1 VEVNYRGLL
10 HFRDDPLSPPYPN
23 VYWPD
28 ASAGSV
34 RVIYA
39 ATAGAKT
46 DRRWIPERQRR
57 GVVAKAEQLI
67 ERFGLPAIFLPF
79 HGGEGA
85 TEETIP
91 ADANRVLSG
100 EWPSETV
107 AREIRDERRI
117 ARDFLREAFGER
129 AASSAA
135 RQESVS

>member
-10 HFRDDPLSPPYPN
+10 HFRDAPLSPPYPN

-34 RVIYA
+34 RVTYA

-46 DRRWIPERQRR
+46 DRRRIPERRRR
-57 GVVAKAEQLI
+57 GLAAKTEQLI
-67 ERFGLPAIFLPF
+67 ERFGLAAIFFPF
-79 HGGEGA
+79 HGGERA
-85 TEETIP
+85 TAETMP
-91 ADANRVLSG
+91 ANANRILSG

-107 AREIRDERRI
+107 ARKIQDELRI
-117 ARDFLREAFGER
+117 ARDFLREAFGKR
-129 AASSAA
+129 AASSA